1 MRTAFIYLFT
11 PLMRMAFKQKAS
23 GIPFESH
30 VSDAH
35 AWLCFFKGA
44 ACQSDGTNHQPD
56 TLKQTFNQI

>member
-1 MRTAFIYLFT
+1 
-11 PLMRMAFKQKAS
+11 MAFKQKAS

-30 VSDAH
+30 VSFSSIRSVAR
-35 AWLCFFKGA
+35 ACLCFFKGA